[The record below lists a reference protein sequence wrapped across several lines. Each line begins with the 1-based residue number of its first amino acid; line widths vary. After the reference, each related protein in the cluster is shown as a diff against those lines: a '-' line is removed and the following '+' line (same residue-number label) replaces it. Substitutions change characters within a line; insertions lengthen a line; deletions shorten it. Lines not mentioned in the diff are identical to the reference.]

1 MDMENVRLPM
11 EGIMDNVELLKA
23 KDAIFRLIGQYC
35 GCFLGTDDNYYMSDY
50 FESALER
57 SFDVLGFDRDEVPL
71 MEFCQAWEDNNRK
84 LWAINFS
91 DIEYRGLT
99 AQEYYDI
106 FVEDYKRWVNDN
118 SEDAEFIN
126 REVLK
131 NDIAKSTEPFNT
143 GSVFRAIN
151 RQIAADVAPVRHG
164 RWEVRGQE
172 VFCTNCDRESGYN
185 AFGASAFSDYCPNCG
200 AKMDGGAD

>member
-35 GCFLGTDDNYYMSDY
+35 GCFLGTDNNYYISDY

-57 SFDVLGFDRDEVPL
+57 SFDALGFDRDEVPL

-106 FVEDYKRWVNDN
+106 FVDDYKRWVNDN

-151 RQIAADVAPVRHG
+151 RQIAVDVVPVVHG

-172 VFCTNCDRESGYN
+172 VFCTNCDKESGYN

-200 AKMDGGAD
+200 AKMDGGSD

>member
-1 MDMENVRLPM
+1 
-11 EGIMDNVELLKA
+11 MDNVELLKA

-35 GCFLGTDDNYYMSDY
+35 GCFLGTDDKYYISDY

-57 SFDVLGFDRDEVPL
+57 SFDALGFDRDEVPL

-84 LWAINFS
+84 LWAINLP
-91 DIEYRGLT
+91 DIEYRGPT

-118 SEDAEFIN
+118 SEDAEYIN

-151 RQIAADVAPVRHG
+151 RQIAVDVVPVVHG

-172 VFCTNCDRESGYN
+172 VFCTNCDKESGYN

-200 AKMDGGAD
+200 AKMDGGSD

>member
-1 MDMENVRLPM
+1 
-11 EGIMDNVELLKA
+11 MDNVELLKA

-35 GCFLGTDDNYYMSDY
+35 GCFLGIDDNYYMSDY

-57 SFDVLGFDRDEVPL
+57 SFIVLGFDRDEVPL

-84 LWAINFS
+84 LWAINLP
-91 DIEYRGLT
+91 DVEYRGST

-106 FVEDYKRWVNDN
+106 FVEDYKRWVDDN
-118 SEDAEFIN
+118 SEDAEYIN
-126 REVLK
+126 REDLK

-151 RQIAADVAPVRHG
+151 RQIAADVVPVVHG
-164 RWEVRGQE
+164 QWINAYPDIEPNPLFMYGI
-172 VFCTNCDRESGYN
+172 CSNCGFEQGL
-185 AFGASAFSDYCPNCG
+185 SDKLNYCPNCG
-200 AKMDGGAD
+200 AKMDGGTD

>member
-1 MDMENVRLPM
+1 
-11 EGIMDNVELLKA
+11 MDNVELLKA

-91 DIEYRGLT
+91 DIEYRGST

-118 SEDAEFIN
+118 SEDAE
-126 REVLK
+126 LL
-131 NDIAKSTEPFNT
+131 TEKF
-143 GSVFRAIN
+143 
-151 RQIAADVAPVRHG
+151 
-164 RWEVRGQE
+164 
-172 VFCTNCDRESGYN
+172 
-185 AFGASAFSDYCPNCG
+185 
-200 AKMDGGAD
+200 

>member
-1 MDMENVRLPM
+1 MENVRLPM

-57 SFDVLGFDRDEVPL
+57 SFDALGFDRDEVPL

-84 LWAINFS
+84 LWDINFS

-106 FVEDYKRWVNDN
+106 FVEDYKRW
-118 SEDAEFIN
+118 
-126 REVLK
+126 
-131 NDIAKSTEPFNT
+131 
-143 GSVFRAIN
+143 
-151 RQIAADVAPVRHG
+151 ADS
-164 RWEVRGQE
+164 
-172 VFCTNCDRESGYN
+172 NYD
-185 AFGASAFSDYCPNCG
+185 
-200 AKMDGGAD
+200 

>member
-1 MDMENVRLPM
+1 
-11 EGIMDNVELLKA
+11 MDNVELLKA

-35 GCFLGTDDNYYMSDY
+35 GCFLGTDNNYYISDY

-57 SFDVLGFDRDEVPL
+57 SFDALGFDRDEVPL

-84 LWAINFS
+84 LWAINLP
-91 DIEYRGLT
+91 DIEYRGPT

-118 SEDAEFIN
+118 SEDAEYIN

-151 RQIAADVAPVRHG
+151 RQIAVDVVPVVHG

-172 VFCTNCDRESGYN
+172 VFCTNCDKESGYN

-200 AKMDGGAD
+200 AKMDGGSD

>member
-1 MDMENVRLPM
+1 
-11 EGIMDNVELLKA
+11 MDNVELLKA

-35 GCFLGTDDNYYMSDY
+35 GCFLGKDDNYYMSDY

-57 SFDVLGFDRDEVPL
+57 SFDALGFDRDEVPL

-91 DIEYRGLT
+91 DIEYRGST

-131 NDIAKSTEPFNT
+131 NDIANSTEPFNT

-151 RQIAADVAPVRHG
+151 RQIAADVAPMQHG

-172 VFCTNCDRESGYN
+172 VFCTNCDKESGYN

-200 AKMDGGAD
+200 AKMDGGSD

>member
-1 MDMENVRLPM
+1 
-11 EGIMDNVELLKA
+11 MDNVELLKA

-35 GCFLGTDDNYYMSDY
+35 GCFLGTDDKYYISDY

-57 SFDVLGFDRDEVPL
+57 SFDALGFDRDEVPL

-151 RQIAADVAPVRHG
+151 RQIAVDVVPVVHG

-172 VFCTNCDRESGYN
+172 VFCTNCDKESGYN

-200 AKMDGGAD
+200 AKMDGGSD

>member
-1 MDMENVRLPM
+1 
-11 EGIMDNVELLKA
+11 MDNVELLKA

-35 GCFLGTDDNYYMSDY
+35 GCFLGKDDNYYMSDY

-57 SFDVLGFDRDEVPL
+57 SFDTLGFDRDEVPL

-84 LWAINFS
+84 LWAVNFS
-91 DIEYRGLT
+91 DVEYRGST

-131 NDIAKSTEPFNT
+131 NDIAKNTEPFNT

-151 RQIAADVAPVRHG
+151 RQIAADVAPVAHG
-164 RWEVRGQE
+164 R
-172 VFCTNCDRESGYN
+172 
-185 AFGASAFSDYCPNCG
+185 
-200 AKMDGGAD
+200 

>member
-1 MDMENVRLPM
+1 
-11 EGIMDNVELLKA
+11 MDNVELLKA

-35 GCFLGTDDNYYMSDY
+35 GCFLGTDDKYYMSDY

-57 SFDVLGFDRDEVPL
+57 SFDALGFDRDEVPL

-91 DIEYRGLT
+91 DIEYRGST

-118 SEDAEFIN
+118 SEDAEYIN
-126 REVLK
+126 REDLK

-151 RQIAADVAPVRHG
+151 RQIAADVVPVVHG

-172 VFCTNCDRESGYN
+172 VFCTNCDKESGYN

-200 AKMDGGAD
+200 AKMNGGSD

>member
-1 MDMENVRLPM
+1 MENVRLPM

-35 GCFLGTDDNYYMSDY
+35 RCFSGADDDYYMSDC

-84 LWAINFS
+84 LWAINLP
-91 DIEYRGLT
+91 DIEYRGAT

-106 FVEDYKRWVNDN
+106 FVESYY
-118 SEDAEFIN
+118 I
-126 REVLK
+126 
-131 NDIAKSTEPFNT
+131 
-143 GSVFRAIN
+143 
-151 RQIAADVAPVRHG
+151 
-164 RWEVRGQE
+164 
-172 VFCTNCDRESGYN
+172 
-185 AFGASAFSDYCPNCG
+185 
-200 AKMDGGAD
+200 

>member
-57 SFDVLGFDRDEVPL
+57 SFIVLGFDRDEVPL

-84 LWAINFS
+84 LWAINLP

-126 REVLK
+126 REDLK

-151 RQIAADVAPVRHG
+151 RQIAADVAPVVHG
-164 RWEVRGQE
+164 RWEPGNPICPVCGGNK
-172 VFCTNCDRESGYN
+172 FKDLDADIWCDWQPD
-185 AFGASAFSDYCPNCG
+185 FCPNCG
-200 AKMDGGAD
+200 AKMDG